1 MAGQWSGVELVS
13 VPWWCKRLT
22 PVLMARAG
30 LVISLMVMLE
40 HFVSRGAQV
49 TV

>member
-1 MAGQWSGVELVS
+1 M
-13 VPWWCKRLT
+13 PWWCKRLT

-30 LVISLMVMLE
+30 LVISLLLMLE